1 MSRSTAEVLLGPG
14 TFYTAPSGEAFPAD
28 PTITP
33 GGNWTDPGYS
43 DDGWNLVADLTYEF
57 FTPAEEIDPIATI
70 KMAQEIHVR
79 GLVVQFTLD
88 NLKLALGGGSIVTDA
103 GPPEIQTYT
112 PPASDAFAFIAALF
126 RTKAPES
133 SPGATDTRDV
143 QIARVLSVSSLDI
156 PHTKGA
162 NPSAVALDFRA
173 IKESGSDIFEIVE
186 TTAGGS

>member
-1 MSRSTAEVLLGPG
+1 MTRSTAEVLLGPG
-14 TFYTAPSGEAFPAD
+14 TFYTAPFGEAFPAN
-28 PTITP
+28 PTVAVA
-33 GGNWTDPGYS
+33 GNWIDPGYS

-79 GLVVQFTLD
+79 GLVVQFSLE
-88 NLKLALGGGSIVTDA
+88 NLKLALGGGTIATDV
-103 GPPEIQTYT
+103 GPPATQTYT
-112 PPASDAFAFIAALF
+112 PPASNAFNYFAALF

-133 SPGATDTRDV
+133 APGNTDWRDV
-143 QIARVLSVSSLDI
+143 KVPRVLSVSSLDI

-173 IKESGSDIFEIVE
+173 IKDSASAIFTTTE
-186 TTAGGS
+186 TTAGGA